1 MSNPFSAYAASS
13 VTPAV
18 SRLASHR
25 RRLAALLVA
34 TALAPA
40 ALPLLPDTGF
50 RIGITQA
57 FAKENVTIDK
67 MDISTKSGV
76 VTLSGIS
83 ITGSTLPRGEIESL
97 LKAGT
102 IVGLA
107 AKLEKLDADR
117 IAVGS
122 IEWRMRTALQDTVTV
137 YEGFEATGIKAG
149 AMDRVT
155 VKGGRQT
162 MKNKVAEKTQTAETT
177 FGRFSV
183 EKLDVAGLFRWTSE
197 ADPTGKAPMK
207 QLHGRYELESMD
219 MKFDEGN
226 LHFGR
231 MTFDGFK
238 ARLAKVAPNEIFSLI
253 ENAQDKKDDK
263 VANLKMLAYFLNV
276 YSSFEIGAGGMD
288 GFQFSGKDKSTG
300 GAVNVTGGKI
310 SFTGGAN
317 AETTVNTVEVK
328 AQDGYFKM
336 KKAGFQGDLYS
347 LLLIGGKEAILATPV
362 GKVSPEQAR
371 AEEEVRKIVAEAA
384 GDQKIKD
391 VGFGLEG
398 IDGDFPPGK
407 DAKSKD
413 RVKLSLAS
421 FKATMGSFVNLMP
434 TKLDYTLNNLT
445 MPVPANS
452 ADQGIRTLREFGIEV
467 LDLSAQIKGAWD
479 EGKARFVVNDI
490 MADMGKFGRVSLKG
504 ELGNIPRPLFE
515 NPVQNWPV
523 ALMGGNVQTVTLT
536 VDNKGGFEKMMT
548 RTAGEQGKSVDQLK
562 LELSGMAPMMIG
574 AFMGG
579 HPDGSALADALTK
592 FIRAPG
598 SLSVTAAANVPTGI
612 TVMDF
617 SAASSNP
624 AVLLQKLKITASA
637 K

>member
-13 VTPAV
+13 VTPV
-18 SRLASHR
+18 ISRFASHR

-40 ALPLLPDTGF
+40 ALPLLPDTGM

-57 FAKENVTIDK
+57 FAKENITIDK
-67 MDISTKSGV
+67 LEVSTKTGV
-76 VTLSGIS
+76 VTLSGLS
-83 ITGSTLPRGEIESL
+83 ITGSTLPRSEIESL
-97 LKAGT
+97 LKAST

-107 AKLEKLDADR
+107 EKLEKLDADR

-122 IEWRMRTALQDTVTV
+122 IEWRMRTALQDAVTV

-177 FGRFSV
+177 FGRFAV
-183 EKLDVAGLFRWTSE
+183 EKLDMAGLFRWASE

-253 ENAQDKKDDK
+253 ENVQDKKDDK

-317 AETTVNTVEVK
+317 AETSVNNIEVK

-347 LLLIGGKEAILATPV
+347 LLLIGGKEVLFAAPA
-362 GKVSPEQAR
+362 GKSSPEQEK
-371 AEEEVRKIVAEAA
+371 AEAEVKKLVIEAA

-391 VGFGLEG
+391 VGFGIEG
-398 IDGDFPPGK
+398 VDGDFPPGK

-413 RVKLSLAS
+413 RVKIALTS
-421 FKATMGSFVNLMP
+421 FKATMGSFVNLTP

-452 ADQGIRTLREFGIEV
+452 ADQGIRTLREFGIDV

-523 ALMGGNVQTVTLT
+523 ALMGGNIQTLTLT
-536 VDNKGGFEKMMT
+536 VDNKGGFEKMMA
-548 RTAGEQGKSVDQLK
+548 RTAGEQGKSIDQLK

-579 HPDGSALADALTK
+579 HPDGSSLADALTK

>member
-1 MSNPFSAYAASS
+1 MSNPVHRLAAPL
-13 VTPAV
+13 PAR
-18 SRLASHR
+18 SRLMR

-40 ALPLLPDTGF
+40 ALPLLPDSGAHP
-50 RIGITQA
+50 GIAQA
-57 FAKENVTIDK
+57 FAKESVTIDK
-67 MDISTKSGV
+67 LDISTKTGV

-97 LKAGT
+97 LKAST

-107 AKLEKLDADR
+107 EKLEKLDADR

-122 IEWRMRTALQDTVTV
+122 IEWKMRTALQDTSTI

-149 AMDRVT
+149 AMDRVS

-162 MKNKVAEKTQTAETT
+162 MKSKVADRTQTAETT

-183 EKLDVAGLFRWTSE
+183 EKLDMAGLFRWASE
-197 ADPTGKAPMK
+197 TDPTGKAPMK

-219 MKFDEGN
+219 TKFDEGN
-226 LHFGR
+226 LSFGR
-231 MTFDGFK
+231 MTFEGFR
-238 ARLAKVAPNEIFSLI
+238 ARLAKSAPNEIFGLI

-263 VANLKMLAYFLNV
+263 VANLKMLAYFLNI
-276 YSSFEIGAGGMD
+276 YSAFEIGAGSMD
-288 GFQFSGKDKSTG
+288 GFRFSGKDKTG
-300 GAVNVTGGKI
+300 GPVSVTGGKI
-310 SFTGGAN
+310 TFAGGAN
-317 AETTVNTVEVK
+317 AETSVNNIEIK
-328 AQDGYFKM
+328 AQDGSFKM
-336 KKAGFQGDLYS
+336 KKAGFQGDFYS
-347 LLLIGGKEAILATPV
+347 LLLIGGKEAIIAAPV
-362 GKVSPEQAR
+362 GKASPEQTK
-371 AEEEVRKIVAEAA
+371 AEEEVRKLVVEAA
-384 GDQKIKD
+384 GNQTIRD
-391 VGFGLEG
+391 VAFGIEG
-398 IDGDFPPGK
+398 VDGDFPPGK

-413 RVKLSLAS
+413 RVKIALAS
-421 FKATMGSFVNLMP
+421 FKASMGSFVNLTP

-467 LDLSAQIKGAWD
+467 LDLSAQIKGTWD

-490 MADMGKFGRVSLKG
+490 MADMAKFGRVSLKG

-523 ALMGGNVQTVTLT
+523 ALMGGNIQTLT
-536 VDNKGGFEKMMT
+536 LVIDNKGGIEKMMT
-548 RTAGEQGKSVDQLK
+548 RAAGEQGKSIDQLK

-579 HPDGSALADALTK
+579 HPDGAALADALTK

-598 SLSVTAAANVPTGI
+598 QLSVTAASNVPTGI

-624 AVLLQKLKITASA
+624 SVLLQKLKISASA

>member
-1 MSNPFSAYAASS
+1 MSNPLNACLASS
-13 VTPAV
+13 VTPVV
-18 SRLASHR
+18 SRIQRHR

-40 ALPLLPDTGF
+40 ALPLLPDTGM
-50 RIGITQA
+50 RMGITQA

-67 MDISTKSGV
+67 LDVSTKTGV

-122 IEWRMRTALQDTVTV
+122 IEWRMRTALQDAVTI

-149 AMDRVT
+149 VMDRVT
-155 VKGGRQT
+155 AKGGRQT

-177 FGRFSV
+177 FGRFAA
-183 EKLDVAGLFRWTSE
+183 EKVDVTGLFRWLSE

-207 QLHGRYELESMD
+207 QLHGRYELDSMD

-226 LHFGR
+226 LHVGR

-238 ARLAKVAPNEIFSLI
+238 ARLAKVAPNEIFSLT
-253 ENAQDKKDDK
+253 ENAEAKKDDK

-276 YSSFEIGAGGMD
+276 YASFEIGAGAMD
-288 GFQFSGKDKSTG
+288 GFRFSGKDKSTG
-300 GAVNVTGGKI
+300 GVVNVTGGKI

-317 AETTVNTVEVK
+317 AETTVNDVEVK
-328 AQDGYFKM
+328 AQDGFFKM

-347 LLLIGGKEAILATPV
+347 LLLIGGKEVIIAAPAS
-362 GKVSPEQAR
+362 KSSPEQEK
-371 AEEEVRKIVAEAA
+371 AEAEIKKLVVEAA

-391 VGFGLEG
+391 VGFGIEG

-413 RVKLSLAS
+413 RVKIALAS
-421 FKATMGSFVNLMP
+421 FKATMGSFVNLTP

-452 ADQGIRTLREFGIEV
+452 SDQGIRTLREFGIDV

-515 NPVQNWPV
+515 NPVQNWPIV
-523 ALMGGNVQTVTLT
+523 MMGGNIQTLTLT

>member
-1 MSNPFSAYAASS
+1 MSNPFSAYAASP
-13 VTPAV
+13 VTPVV
-18 SRLASHR
+18 SRFASHR

-40 ALPLLPDTGF
+40 TLPLLPDAGMQIRTV
-50 RIGITQA
+50 TQA

-83 ITGSTLPRGEIESL
+83 ITGSTLPRSEIESL

-162 MKNKVAEKTQTAETT
+162 MKNKVTEKTQTAETT

-197 ADPTGKAPMK
+197 ADPTGKAAMK

-238 ARLAKVAPNEIFSLI
+238 ARLAKVAPNEIFTLI

-276 YSSFEIGAGGMD
+276 YSSFEIGAGAMD

-300 GAVNVTGGKI
+300 GVVNVTGGKI
-310 SFTGGAN
+310 SFAGGAN

-347 LLLIGGKEAILATPV
+347 LLIGGKEAILSTPV
-362 GKVSPEQAR
+362 GKVSPEQAK

-384 GDQKIKD
+384 GDQKSRTS
-391 VGFGLEG
+391 
-398 IDGDFPPGK
+398 
-407 DAKSKD
+407 ASAW
-413 RVKLSLAS
+413 RLAS
-421 FKATMGSFVNLMP
+421 RAISR
-434 TKLDYTLNNLT
+434 
-445 MPVPANS
+445 PARM
-452 ADQGIRTLREFGIEV
+452 Q
-467 LDLSAQIKGAWD
+467 
-479 EGKARFVVNDI
+479 
-490 MADMGKFGRVSLKG
+490 
-504 ELGNIPRPLFE
+504 
-515 NPVQNWPV
+515 NP
-523 ALMGGNVQTVTLT
+523 
-536 VDNKGGFEKMMT
+536 
-548 RTAGEQGKSVDQLK
+548 RTA
-562 LELSGMAPMMIG
+562 
-574 AFMGG
+574 
-579 HPDGSALADALTK
+579 
-592 FIRAPG
+592 
-598 SLSVTAAANVPTGI
+598 
-612 TVMDF
+612 
-617 SAASSNP
+617 
-624 AVLLQKLKITASA
+624 
-637 K
+637 